1 MQVLNTTVLV
11 PAGKYVLGD
20 PCYVVPNDDWDELLQ
35 SCGYFAENCIGF
47 VRREDRSRINVL
59 AFGTMWGDGCYF
71 DNKGREYPVD
81 AGLIGLVPLAY
92 ANHEELDEDT
102 VIVEFTKP
110 TKCTKHEGGRLVFGD
125 IVIDTNH
132 SDDDE
137 E

>member
-20 PCYVVPNDDWDELLQ
+20 PCYVVPNDDWSTLLE
-35 SCGYFAENCIGF
+35 SCNYFRSSIGSSGGF
-47 VRREDRSRINVL
+47 EVL
-59 AFGTMWGDGCYF
+59 GFSTMWGDGCYF
-71 DNKGREYPVD
+71 DNKGRVYPVD
-81 AGLIGLVPLAY
+81 AGLIGLVPLEY
-92 ANHEELDEDT
+92 ANKEEFDEDT

-110 TKCTKHEGGRLVFGD
+110 TKCTRHEGGNLVFGD
-125 IVIDTNH
+125 IVINTNP